1 VLALWQAVYGTYPPA
16 GTITFE
22 LSLVDPI
29 SGLVGAAVR
38 AATSYTYTPPPAYRP
53 LIIEIEGDA
62 VAEVWGGAVEI
73 EGDVVA
79 DAY

>member
-29 SGLVGAAVR
+29 SGLVGAAIR
-38 AATSYTYTPPPAYRP
+38 AATRYSYTPTPAPTPGTVTIQVEGITIA
-53 LIIEIEGDA
+53 EIPDTYVQVEGA
-62 VAEVWGGAVEI
+62 TVAN
-73 EGDVVA
+73 
-79 DAY
+79 